1 MLTTTFTD
9 DRNMYPTDPRFL
21 GDDVLWEDYSDRV
34 IDICETM
41 RTRDRDRKAM
51 GRVGRALISAPSQ
64 FQGLDKIVK
73 VNDDTETALVE
84 ANVTM
89 GTLVEA
95 LRPLHYIPTVVAETR
110 SMTVANAFATTTNA
124 SSSSRFGTFDCTV
137 MAAGVVLG
145 NGQFTTSSI
154 DDPDGGE
161 LLQRSAGALHSLG
174 ITSMLEIS
182 LIKAGPY
189 VEISYTPVSSVPEML
204 RGTIIAAAQ
213 CAQVESPIHFVEGI
227 IFNRRSGMI
236 ITGRQVL
243 VAHKAVSPALSKGND
258 FTEHVRSI
266 WRRTRKPHVELVPI
280 EHYLFR
286 HNERRNMPHVPNQ
299 RCSWPAVKPSV
310 KAATASAAKF
320 LDFAVSTS
328 AAQEIL
334 QSLIAAYDSWPIWIC
349 PVMPPKCF
357 GRSKTFSLEP
367 AADKLLLNI
376 GIWSSTCV
384 SDGSMDVYLS
394 QKDSF
399 RYLHSR
405 APCPPETVWFDHD
418 DRRYASLRPHLQAEA
433 LASVDERLQTL
444 NPLGYTELSQQ

>member
-1 MLTTTFTD
+1 MLKTIFTN
-9 DRNMYPTDPRFL
+9 DRDNSPL
-21 GDDVLWEDYSDRV
+21 GLTIQEDDVLWRDYSDRV

-41 RTRDRDRKAM
+41 RARDRVRKTM
-51 GRVGRALISAPSQ
+51 GSAGRALISAPGQ
-64 FQGLDKIVK
+64 FAGLDKIVK
-73 VNDDTETALVE
+73 IQHDTQTALVE

-89 GTLVEA
+89 ETLVDA
-95 LRPLHYIPTVVAETR
+95 LRPLHFLPTVVAESR
-110 SMTVANAFATTTNA
+110 STTVANAFAATTNA

-145 NGQFTTSSI
+145 NGQFAMSRI

-182 LIKAGPY
+182 LMKAGPY
-189 VEISYTPVSSVPEML
+189 VEVIYTPVSSVPEML
-204 RGTIIAAAQ
+204 WGIIIAANQ
-213 CAQVESPIHFVEGI
+213 CAQVESPLNFVEGI
-227 IFNRRSGMI
+227 ILERCSGMI

-243 VAHKAVSPALSKGND
+243 VANKPVSQALAKGND
-258 FTEHVRSI
+258 FTKHVRSI
-266 WRRTRKPHVELVPI
+266 WRQARQPKRTYVELLPV
-280 EHYLFR
+280 EDYLFR
-286 HNERRNMPHVPNQ
+286 HDERRSKPHVPNQ
-299 RCSWPAVKPSV
+299 RRSWPV
-310 KAATASAAKF
+310 KAATAGAMKF

-328 AAQEIL
+328 AAQEIV

-367 AADKLLLNI
+367 AAEKLLLNI
-376 GIWSSTCV
+376 GIWGSTCA

-399 RYLHSR
+399 RYLYSR
-405 APCPPETVWFDHD
+405 APCPPETAWFDHD
-418 DRRYASLRPHLQAEA
+418 DRRYASLRTRLQADA
-433 LASVDERLQTL
+433 LARVDERLQTV
-444 NPLGYTELSQQ
+444 NPLGYAKPSQQ